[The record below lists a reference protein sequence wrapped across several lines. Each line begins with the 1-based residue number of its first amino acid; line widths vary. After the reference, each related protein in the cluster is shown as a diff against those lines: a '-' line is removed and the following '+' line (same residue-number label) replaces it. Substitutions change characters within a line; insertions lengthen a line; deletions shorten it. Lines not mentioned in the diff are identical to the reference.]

1 MLDMLQVFVVISA
14 DLFSDWRLAMAMG
27 QSDGVLGY
35 EAIFDGEPDRKYMCP
50 ICLVIMRD
58 AMQTVCGH
66 RFCKECILKVAR

>member
-1 MLDMLQVFVVISA
+1 
-14 DLFSDWRLAMAMG
+14 MAMG